1 MSIIIKGVTMKKVS
15 ELMMNAENGFLDCES
30 LKRAIGEKYQKRLKE
45 KPNFWHKNVES
56 VKMDFTLIPQ
66 HDERLAFWLIRKGNK
81 LVIQCFVFAYH
92 YSAEWQLILSE
103 EFMLK
108 DCDSEIYDVAA
119 AEKKIDV
126 AAAEKKIMEVV
137 DKFLEAECKND
148 KKDDER
154 EAAADDSLEVEFF
167 DELPKEN
174 DARLKDGQVWRV
186 NQSKGYSFKGYYY
199 WDANDKKW
207 LFESDLE

>member
-1 MSIIIKGVTMKKVS
+1 MKKVS

-81 LVIQCFVFAYH
+81 LVIQCFVFVYH

-108 DCDSEIYDVAA
+108 DYDSEIY
-119 AEKKIDV
+119 DV

-186 NQSKGYSFKGYYY
+186 NQSKGYIFKGYYY

>member
-1 MSIIIKGVTMKKVS
+1 MKKVS

-108 DCDSEIYDVAA
+108 DYDSEIY
-119 AEKKIDV
+119 DV

>member
-1 MSIIIKGVTMKKVS
+1 
-15 ELMMNAENGFLDCES
+15 
-30 LKRAIGEKYQKRLKE
+30 
-45 KPNFWHKNVES
+45 
-56 VKMDFTLIPQ
+56 
-66 HDERLAFWLIRKGNK
+66 
-81 LVIQCFVFAYH
+81 
-92 YSAEWQLILSE
+92 
-103 EFMLK
+103 
-108 DCDSEIYDVAA
+108 DVAA

>member
-1 MSIIIKGVTMKKVS
+1 
-15 ELMMNAENGFLDCES
+15 MMNAENGFLDCES

-108 DCDSEIYDVAA
+108 DYDSEIY
-119 AEKKIDV
+119 DV